1 MQLVGLNPTD
11 TQIQNLINEKEYDGE
26 SVSIYIFQLV
36 TGSMCIGRK
45 KLLESKE
52 CVLRAAV
59 GRRQP
64 ISNYKTRWSF

>member
-11 TQIQNLINEKEYDGE
+11 THIQNLINEKEYDGE

-45 KLLESKE
+45 KLLETTHACKE
-52 CVLRAAV
+52 PQLEE
-59 GRRQP
+59 GNQ
-64 ISNYKTRWSF
+64 

>member
-45 KLLESKE
+45 KLLDQRMRVKSRSWKE
-52 CVLRAAV
+52 AT
-59 GRRQP
+59 
-64 ISNYKTRWSF
+64 NK